1 MPPTRTTPPSEAG
14 LTRLALLSPPPH
26 LPRTT
31 SETHGV
37 TLANPCGDASLTGLP
52 HDPHP
57 PRATHPRQV
66 RYSLGRILDCARQRS
81 PLSGGQ
87 GEQR

>member
-1 MPPTRTTPPSEAG
+1 MPPTRTTPPSEAETDKAG
-14 LTRLALLSPPPH
+14 PPVAATH

-31 SETHGV
+31 S
-37 TLANPCGDASLTGLP
+37 
-52 HDPHP
+52 
-57 PRATHPRQV
+57 V